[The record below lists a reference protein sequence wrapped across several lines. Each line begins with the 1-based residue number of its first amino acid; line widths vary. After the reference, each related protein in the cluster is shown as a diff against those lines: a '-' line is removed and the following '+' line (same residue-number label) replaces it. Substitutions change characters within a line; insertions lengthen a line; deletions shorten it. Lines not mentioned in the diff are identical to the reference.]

1 MPINPLFKI
10 LNTFI
15 IVKEGFMENLKT
27 KLGKRIKYLRKSQ
40 NITQEKL
47 AEMINMDIT
56 SLSKIE
62 TGRNYPQPETIERLA
77 AALNTD
83 ISQLFSFSR
92 LEKSEDYLNAII
104 KNINVIQN
112 DENKLKI
119 LYNITSSLI

>member
-15 IVKEGFMENLKT
+15 IVKEEFMENLKT

>member
-15 IVKEGFMENLKT
+15 IVKEEFMENLKT

-92 LEKSEDYLNAII
+92 LEKSKDYLNAII

>member
-1 MPINPLFKI
+1 MLVNPLFKI